1 MHRKTTTKAG
11 MKERARLQTDRGSQ
25 NHGQQPGRQ
34 APGMKERAWLQMD
47 QAHRTMSHNREGRY
61 QSGMRQPGSRP
72 RGPPKPCPSTTKEVN
87 RYKTDEHQCRHQT
100 WKREPGSKEW
110 RLPKPCPSITKAAIR
125 YKRDLHEGRH
135 QAWKREPG
143 LEEREAQAMSP
154 KHKVINRSSNDK
166 SKGNRV
172 IVNNCQSSKVSLH
185 KWWLS
190 CFLSV
195 HWFTVFQ
202 SKSWLKSSQR
212 INEHN
217 SRKKFQ
223 PIKWSLSSRCAH
235 LLDKAH
241 PLDKSL

>member
-1 MHRKTTTKAG
+1 MLNKAHVTARMTETSREWCDHSLFALILIVVLIDLLWTMVGTISGWVTMHRKTTTKAG

-87 RYKTDEHQCRHQT
+87 RYKTDEHHGRHQT

-110 RLPKPCPSITKAAIR
+110 GLPKPCPLTTKAATR

-143 LEEREAQAMSP
+143 LEERAAQAMSP
-154 KHKVINRSSNDK
+154 NHKVINRRSNDK
-166 SKGNRV
+166 SKGNVV
-172 IVNNCQSSKVSLH
+172 IVNNCQSSKISL
-185 KWWLS
+185 
-190 CFLSV
+190 
-195 HWFTVFQ
+195 
-202 SKSWLKSSQR
+202 
-212 INEHN
+212 
-217 SRKKFQ
+217 
-223 PIKWSLSSRCAH
+223 
-235 LLDKAH
+235 
-241 PLDKSL
+241 